1 MRQNKMLWR
10 GLIVDVAV
18 AIPSNTFFSYLGY
31 VLSVGVSSW
40 SQRKRVTHKILY
52 ELNVIITLISD
63 VYIFPP

>member
-1 MRQNKMLWR
+1 MLWR

-31 VLSVGVSSW
+31 FLSVGVSSW